1 MHETRN
7 HDALK
12 HEIERGNFVRAV
24 LVAEQMGLP
33 GEEIKDL
40 RRKALGQMAAVYRN
54 DHGTKYIARQ
64 YGYTIEDVKQIL
76 EQFADEL
83 KTEGNMKPLEPCYDY
98 SAGKYFSFEEW
109 MDHYL
114 KAWDKIPVKDDYRP

>member
-7 HDALK
+7 HDTLK

-98 SAGKYFSFEEW
+98 STGKYLSFEEW

-114 KAWDKIPVKDDYRP
+114 KS

>member
-1 MHETRN
+1 MHEKKE

-12 HEIERGNFVRAV
+12 IEIERENFVRAV

-33 GEEIKDL
+33 EEEI
-40 RRKALGQMAAVYRN
+40 RSIRCKALGQMSAIYRN
-54 DHGTKYIARQ
+54 IHGTKYIARQ
-64 YGYTIEDVKQIL
+64 YGYTMEDVKQIL

-83 KTEGNMKPLEPCYDY
+83 KTEGNTKPLKPCYDY
-98 SAGKYFSFEEW
+98 STGKYLSFEEW

-114 KAWDKIPVKDDYRP
+114 KS